1 MAIERPPVDIAS
13 SAAGRAARPQ
23 EPIADRD
30 GRPDYPGRVTAASI
44 RLLPAARS
52 NRHLSRRWPS
62 MAMRRQNGLIAV
74 FDPIPLAYRDRFLK
88 CRLVALPDLIK
99 LDGEDYRH
107 HQTSLGAR
115 KPAHSSA
122 GGGGGGG
129 GTPRK

>member
-1 MAIERPPVDIAS
+1 MFQVIRQHGTPS
-13 SAAGRAARPQ
+13 KCH
-23 EPIADRD
+23 
-30 GRPDYPGRVTAASI
+30 PGS
-44 RLLPAARS
+44 
-52 NRHLSRRWPS
+52 
-62 MAMRRQNGLIAV
+62 
-74 FDPIPLAYRDRFLK
+74 F
-88 CRLVALPDLIK
+88 DLIK